1 MAPTVN
7 KDVEETRRL
16 EKDARNEMMRAA
28 ELMSIALIDE
38 AAEGRASNIMA
49 MLDMVAARIIRQVSK
64 DFGMDTDQVVKLH
77 ADNVLSTIHRLNKGK

>member
-38 AAEGRASNIMA
+38 AAEGRASNIME

-64 DFGMDTDQVVKLH
+64 DFGMDTDKVVKLH
-77 ADNVLSTIHRLNKGK
+77 ADNVHNTIRKLNERK